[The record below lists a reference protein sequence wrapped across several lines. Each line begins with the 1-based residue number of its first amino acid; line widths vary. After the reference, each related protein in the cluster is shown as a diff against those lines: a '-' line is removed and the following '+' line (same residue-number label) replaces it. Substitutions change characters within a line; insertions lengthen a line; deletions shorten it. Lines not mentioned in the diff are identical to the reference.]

1 MEVADTRQVDAEGD
15 YERLFREEGERM
27 WRTLCAFT
35 GGRTDIAEDAVAEAF
50 ARAMASSMPL
60 RDPVRWIYRTAFRVA
75 IDEIRAERRR
85 DPVGQHRIGVEV
97 ETHDELF
104 GALRQ
109 LSPKQR
115 AVIVM
120 RYEADLPIKEIA
132 DRIGASE
139 ATVRVHL
146 YRARRRLRE
155 LLGTEEENDD

>member
-1 MEVADTRQVDAEGD
+1 
-15 YERLFREEGERM
+15 M

-35 GGRTDIAEDAVAEAF
+35 GGRADIAEDAVAEAF
-50 ARAMASSMPL
+50 ARAMASREPP
-60 RDPVRWIYRTAFRVA
+60 REPVRWIYRTAFRVA
-75 IDEIRAERRR
+75 IDEIRAEGRR
-85 DPVGQHRIGVEV
+85 DPTDQHHGGAEV

-109 LSPKQR
+109 LSPNQR

-139 ATVRVHL
+139 PTVRVHL

-155 LLGTEEENDD
+155 LLGTQEGNDG